1 MVNRLH
7 HRLKIMETQAQRLL
21 PNPHFISVL
30 IYPHHMAEYTLEGWL
45 AEQLRCHCR
54 PDCPGRRVG
63 AVLPEKSPSAEAW
76 SERYQPYA
84 RERTGYGRPQ

>member
-21 PNPHFISVL
+21 PAPHFISVL
-30 IYPHHMAEYTLEGWL
+30 IYPRHMAEAALEDWL

-54 PDCPGRRVG
+54 PDCPGKFVG
-63 AVLPEKSPSAEAW
+63 VVLPEKCSPEEWTEMAQRHYQRRTH
-76 SERYQPYA
+76 RY
-84 RERTGYGRPQ
+84 E